1 MTWLVNNWIWIVF
14 AFGMFAMHFFGHRHG
29 HGSAHGNGHDPD
41 PAVPADRLSR
51 QTEGEVSGALGPAAL
66 PHASLAD
73 DANVARRSSVVPQ
86 IALHMM
92 VRRGRPEIG
101 GIATIVELSARPAPW
116 RASPTRTTFA

>member
-86 IALHMM
+86 IAPDHETASGDVSAPMAEHAAHD
-92 VRRGRPEIG
+92 GE
-101 GIATIVELSARPAPW
+101 ARPTGD
-116 RASPTRTTFA
+116 RRHRHHC